1 MPLCITGKPGF
12 MLSTPC
18 NRVLHGVKKKE
29 RKLRMLMSKIGDPDF
44 SLGIRVLM
52 SLVGISVR
60 YRIIMITK
68 KL

>member
-1 MPLCITGKPGF
+1 
-12 MLSTPC
+12 
-18 NRVLHGVKKKE
+18 
-29 RKLRMLMSKIGDPDF
+29 MLMSKIGDLDF

-52 SLVGISVR
+52 SLIGIYYDLSTERQVSQ